1 MNKIKPWWHFI
12 DRQSVAFKDATLASS
27 WAGQG
32 ISFQCLEYGLT
43 YAKTYKEGKWN
54 IKDKEG
60 KELYLDLC
68 SKLEALGGKKFY
80 ADISERLFGVQY
92 IWHQAYLSIEMYLET
107 NTGNVSFLSSDPE
120 LTEALKKIQEEHL
133 RKDITPEGKVFAIVP
148 TQGGLTT
155 ESIGVAASPLERG
168 NYTQETL
175 HGYDK
180 VVKDLQSS
188 NPIGRLAIFDGPPGT
203 GKTYLMRALLNDM
216 PDFKFLILP
225 SNMLSDMTGPQLLST
240 LIDEARNQQEAVRE
254 WTKISTGGTPN
265 GEYTTYKSQPPS
277 SPKKEELVTIR
288 PLILVIE
295 DADSCLSSRAS
306 DNISAISSIL
316 NLSDGIIGN
325 LLDLRIVATTNAEVE
340 NIDSAIMRRGRL
352 SARVEVGMLG
362 EEAAQAVYERI
373 GGKGSFNMEDKKYV
387 PLSNIYASFKDT
399 ETNEVVPTKAKR
411 KVGFQA

>member
-1 MNKIKPWWHFI
+1 MALSGVIVWSALATILTLAKALGAVSRLLSSNKGNMNKIKPW
-12 DRQSVAFKDATLASS
+12 
-27 WAGQG
+27 
-32 ISFQCLEYGLT
+32 
-43 YAKTYKEGKWN
+43 
-54 IKDKEG
+54 
-60 KELYLDLC
+60 
-68 SKLEALGGKKFY
+68 
-80 ADISERLFGVQY
+80 
-92 IWHQAYLSIEMYLET
+92 
-107 NTGNVSFLSSDPE
+107 
-120 LTEALKKIQEEHL
+120 
-133 RKDITPEGKVFAIVP
+133 
-148 TQGGLTT
+148 LTT

-168 NYTQETL
+168 NYTHETL

-180 VVKDLQSS
+180 VVKDLQLS

-203 GKTYLMRALLNDM
+203 GKTYLIRALLNDM

-240 LIDEARNQQEAVRE
+240 LINEARIQQEAVRE
-254 WTKISTGGTPN
+254 WTKISSGGSSN
-265 GEYTTYKSQPPS
+265 VEYTTYTSQPPRP
-277 SPKKEELVTIR
+277 PKKEEVVTIR
-288 PLILVIE
+288 PLVLVIE

-325 LLDLRIVATTNAEVE
+325 LLDLRIVSTNAEVE

-352 SARVEVGMLG
+352 SARVEVGMLDS
-362 EEAAQAVYERI
+362 EAAQAVYERI

>member
-1 MNKIKPWWHFI
+1 MNKIKPW
-12 DRQSVAFKDATLASS
+12 
-27 WAGQG
+27 
-32 ISFQCLEYGLT
+32 
-43 YAKTYKEGKWN
+43 
-54 IKDKEG
+54 
-60 KELYLDLC
+60 
-68 SKLEALGGKKFY
+68 
-80 ADISERLFGVQY
+80 
-92 IWHQAYLSIEMYLET
+92 
-107 NTGNVSFLSSDPE
+107 
-120 LTEALKKIQEEHL
+120 
-133 RKDITPEGKVFAIVP
+133 
-148 TQGGLTT
+148 LTT

-168 NYTQETL
+168 NYTHETL

-180 VVKDLQSS
+180 VVKDLQLS

-203 GKTYLMRALLNDM
+203 GKTYLIRALLNDM

-240 LIDEARNQQEAVRE
+240 LINEARIQQEAVRE
-254 WTKISTGGTPN
+254 WTKISSGGSSN
-265 GEYTTYKSQPPS
+265 VEYTTYTSQPPRP
-277 SPKKEELVTIR
+277 PKKEEVVTIR
-288 PLILVIE
+288 PLVLVIE

-325 LLDLRIVATTNAEVE
+325 LLDLRIVSTNAEVE

-352 SARVEVGMLG
+352 SARVEVGMLDS
-362 EEAAQAVYERI
+362 EAAQAVYERI